1 MQTCGYG
8 HTFRENVMVR
18 NRASVAMKIQAHGK
32 HSLVAAPGFCIHL
45 LLNQKQVQKPK
56 QIEGELQLET

>member
-1 MQTCGYG
+1 
-8 HTFRENVMVR
+8 MVR